1 MLGSFF
7 ATPVDEGRA
16 ATLRSISARL
26 KTRLRRAPNE
36 IRLGLLVTLMLCGFA
51 TASALTTGSQ
61 AATAGLTTVP
71 KPDPPPSPQPPPPPP
86 PPPARAH
93 VPPPPPEPPPPPPP
107 SSRVRADQRT
117 QSRHLPPKHRTRPR
131 TSRAQSFR
139 AEAVLRGPDRL
150 AAVQPGF
157 VAAAARVDTPQSVR
171 FPAPL
176 QVLLEL
182 ALGLS
187 LALLVLAVIPVRTLP
202 DPVLGVVDGRREL
215 LAFTAMCVLCL
226 GLFVGLV
233 TVLFTS

>member
-7 ATPVDEGRA
+7 PTPVDEGRA

-61 AATAGLTTVP
+61 AATTGLTTVP

-86 PPPARAH
+86 PARAY
-93 VPPPPPEPPPPPPP
+93 VPPPPPP

-117 QSRHLPPKHRTRPR
+117 QPRHLPPKHRTRLRAP
-131 TSRAQSFR
+131 RAQSSR

-150 AAVQPGF
+150 AAVRPGF
-157 VAAAARVDTPQSVR
+157 VAAAARVEAPQSVG

-176 QVLLEL
+176 QVLLEM

-187 LALLVLAVIPVRTLP
+187 LALLLLAVIPVRTLP